1 MEFKS
6 ILGKRV
12 FLSIFLVFLIL
23 SDLIFSFYLNL
34 LINYYEND
42 YFNDNYKKITD
53 FKKKYDK
60 EFLLYNSLQEFLLK
74 KQDFF
79 EKDINSLSLHSYFI
93 TDSSLYPFITSKN
106 FSFTDNQIRYFLL
119 PLLKDNISMRF
130 FYKDLDVYTTKIS
143 DGKNKDI
150 FMIMNFKSTNYFFK
164 RIILYF
170 LIYKSIL
177 LVLTV
182 ISIISLLNSIE
193 KPIEKMS
200 QITKLVGMDLDYD
213 NPDSFVKVFKDS
225 LENLIE
231 SQKLEKDAN
240 AVLNKRVKELEEN
253 FRLKDGLMKL
263 SEITSGI
270 AHQLNNSLGSSIGLL
285 QKGLEN
291 GDFDLVKT
299 VIEDLKKLSYFTKKF
314 IEFSKDEKPY
324 FVKVEL
330 KQIVESVS
338 ERFPLDYSKDFP
350 NEKVFVETDPV
361 LLEQVF
367 FNILDNIYKYAKNQK
382 VDIIIKNIM
391 EKIEVD
397 IIDGGPGFPENILEK
412 LYSPFNENAKG
423 TGLGIPIIIKICTIL
438 NIDYKFL
445 NFDGRGKIV
454 LVLKNEKKSSDS

>member
-34 LINYYEND
+34 LINYYESD

-60 EFLLYNSLQEFLLK
+60 EFSDYNSLQEFLLK
-74 KQDFF
+74 RQDFF
-79 EKDINSLSLHSYFI
+79 EKDINSLNLHSYFI
-93 TDSSLYPFITSKN
+93 TDSSLYPFITSKK
-106 FSFTDNQIRYFLL
+106 FFFTDNQIRYFLL

-130 FYKDLDVYTTKIS
+130 FYKDLDIYTTKIS

-150 FMIMNFKSTNYFFK
+150 FMIMNFKSTSYFFK

-182 ISIISLLNSIE
+182 ISIISLLKSIE

-240 AVLNKRVKELEEN
+240 AILNKRVKELEEN

-330 KQIVESVS
+330 KRIVESVA

-367 FNILDNIYKYAKNQK
+367 FNIFDNIYKYSKNPK
-382 VDIIIKNIM
+382 VDIIIKNLM
-391 EKIEVD
+391 EKIEVN

-438 NIDYKFL
+438 NIDYKFS